1 VAARGVP
8 DDYQLFHCKRA
19 DRTSFGLA
27 RLERTGGRYI
37 TIHTH
42 LPLRG
47 TCRITL
53 HTEPVRVLRFF
64 KDAVW
69 SSGDHQL
76 VQIVLTNLRSMLM
89 GAGEFR

>member
-1 VAARGVP
+1 MTSSITVRSATAEYFPCLTDTVP
-8 DDYQLFHCKRA
+8 TR
-19 DRTSFGLA
+19 
-27 RLERTGGRYI
+27 
-37 TIHTH
+37 H

-53 HTEPVRVLRFF
+53 HTEPVRVLRFY

-76 VQIVLTNLRSMLM
+76 VQIVLTNLRRMLM